1 MVVIFMSDN
10 PPTSPQEIFDKFNDI
25 CLDQDLGYVLTAS
38 LELAVQA
45 ALMILE
51 TDHEVDTEGLVKGLR
66 MAQKC
71 QNGPLVRIQDVD
83 ERVLYCLVG
92 AIYHHEESIK
102 LFEGMDRLGRD
113 LLGGTE
119 EEGHD
124 E

>member
-1 MVVIFMSDN
+1 MCDN

-51 TDHEVDTEGLVKGLR
+51 TDHEIDTEGLVKGLR
-66 MAQKC
+66 LARKC
-71 QNGPLVRIQDVD
+71 QSAPLVRIQDVD

-102 LFEGMDRLGRD
+102 LFEGMGKLSHD
-113 LLGGTE
+113 LMEKPWEDDDSPGS
-119 EEGHD
+119 
-124 E
+124 